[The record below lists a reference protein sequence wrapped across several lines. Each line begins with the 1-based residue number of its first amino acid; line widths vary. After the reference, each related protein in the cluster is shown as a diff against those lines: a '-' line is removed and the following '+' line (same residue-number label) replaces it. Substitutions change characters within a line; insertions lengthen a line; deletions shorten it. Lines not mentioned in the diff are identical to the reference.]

1 MKKLKFAI
9 IGNPIS
15 HSLSPIMHN
24 YWFSKYKINAEY
36 ELLKIDDNEI
46 KSIMDKIKNKEIP
59 GTIVYEDDQCFAI
72 EDINPQAPIHILII
86 PHKEIAKISDTSP
99 EDKDLLGHLL
109 YVSKKI
115 ADKYDLDDNY
125 RLIINNGA
133 GAGQSVFHIH
143 VHLMGGR
150 SLNWP
155 PG

>member
-1 MKKLKFAI
+1 M
-9 IGNPIS
+9 S
-15 HSLSPIMHN
+15 
-24 YWFSKYKINAEY
+24 
-36 ELLKIDDNEI
+36 D
-46 KSIMDKIKNKEIP
+46 SIFTKIKNKEIA
-59 GTIVYEDDQCFAI
+59 GTIVYEDNQWFAI

-150 SLNWP
+150 SLDWP

>member
-1 MKKLKFAI
+1 M
-9 IGNPIS
+9 S
-15 HSLSPIMHN
+15 
-24 YWFSKYKINAEY
+24 
-36 ELLKIDDNEI
+36 D
-46 KSIMDKIKNKEIP
+46 SIFTKIKNKEIA
-59 GTIVYEDDQCFAI
+59 GTIVYEDDQSFAI

-150 SLNWP
+150 SLDWP

>member
-1 MKKLKFAI
+1 M
-9 IGNPIS
+9 S
-15 HSLSPIMHN
+15 
-24 YWFSKYKINAEY
+24 
-36 ELLKIDDNEI
+36 D
-46 KSIMDKIKNKEIP
+46 SIFTKIKNKEIA
-59 GTIVYEDDQCFAI
+59 GTIVYDDDQCFVI

-150 SLNWP
+150 SLDWP